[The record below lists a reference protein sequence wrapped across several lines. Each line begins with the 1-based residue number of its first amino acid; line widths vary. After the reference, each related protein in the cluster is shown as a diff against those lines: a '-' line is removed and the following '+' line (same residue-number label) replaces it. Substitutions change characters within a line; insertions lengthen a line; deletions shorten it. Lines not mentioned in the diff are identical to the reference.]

1 MYTTITRPQN
11 LLQCTCTKRKV
22 RLQQQITIATPSQVL
37 EIVLVHEETEV
48 CSEVEY
54 SKVLLLQD

>member
-22 RLQQQITIATPSQVL
+22 HLQQQITIATPSQVL

-54 SKVLLLQD
+54 SKVILLHD

>member
-11 LLQCTCTKRKV
+11 LLQCTCTKRNAH
-22 RLQQQITIATPSQVL
+22 LQKQITIATISQVL

-54 SKVLLLQD
+54 SKVILLQD